1 LLFLVQTYGES
12 TKFAIPRLTFLPSRT
27 MNFPKI
33 AIIGTGNVA
42 WHLARMS
49 DSIGN
54 QASYVY
60 SRNTDAAVEFANNF
74 NLSIIPSLDQ
84 IPNDCDICFLA
95 VKDDV
100 ISSLSQEIKT
110 SALVV
115 HTSGSTSLEALVN
128 ERKGVV
134 WTIQSLRKGIDSEY
148 HTIPLLIECNNEAD
162 RALLGA
168 IFSKISA
175 SIFYKNSEER
185 LQAHTAAVITNNFS
199 NHLYSIASK
208 LLDEVG
214 LPFELMLPLIEEE
227 TRKIKHNSPSEIQT
241 GPAIRKDENTIAK
254 QQELLSKNPEWQ
266 ALYKIMTKLIQEN
279 KND

>member
-1 LLFLVQTYGES
+1 MQTYGES
-12 TKFAIPRLTFLPSRT
+12 TKFAIPWLTFLPSHS

-42 WHLARMS
+42 WHLARMF

-54 QASYVY
+54 QASYIY
-60 SRNTDAAVEFANNF
+60 SRNTDASKEFAQNF
-74 NLSIIPSLDQ
+74 NLKIIPSLDL
-84 IPNDCDICFLA
+84 IPEDCDICFLA
-95 VKDDV
+95 VKDDA
-100 ISSLSQEIKT
+100 ISVLSKEIKT

-115 HTSGSTSLEALVN
+115 HTSGSTSLDELEN
-128 ERKGVV
+128 NRKGVV
-134 WTIQSLRKGIDSEY
+134 WTVQSLRKGIDTEY

-162 RALLGA
+162 RTLLGA
-168 IFSKISA
+168 IFSKISS

-199 NHLYSIASK
+199 NHLYSIANK

-214 LPFELMLPLIEEE
+214 LPFDLMLPLIEEE
-227 TRKIKHNSPSEIQT
+227 TRKIKLNSPSEIQT
-241 GPAIRKDENTIAK
+241 GPAIRRDEITIAK
-254 QQELLSKNPEWQ
+254 QQELLAKNLQWQ
-266 ALYKIMTKLIQEN
+266 ALYNIMTNLIQEN